1 MKEAKHPVGPAFDHA
16 REKEEAWRQQQIAA
30 LTQNQ
35 AREYAHRVKDEQKKL
50 ETEKQRIE
58 AEKPR
63 QIEAEKQKLLSGKPA
78 PDLRMIQGDAMK
90 NKKAGELA
98 KAKVAQ
104 QSKTEIERANKE
116 SKDRQDGYLRQTERE
131 RVENKKQEQTAS
143 RDLKEKAQN
152 QEKNRNK
159 DALARAFEKAE
170 RQQQQSQERTLAQ
183 ATQEKTEDQARN
195 REQGR
200 N

>member
-1 MKEAKHPVGPAFDHA
+1 MKKPEHPVGSAFDHA

-35 AREYAHRVKDEQKKL
+35 AREYDRRVQDEQKKL

-58 AEKPR
+58 AGKPQ
-63 QIEAEKQKLLSGKPA
+63 QIEVEKDRRLHGRDDPG
-78 PDLRMIQGDAMK
+78 LRMLP
-90 NKKAGELA
+90 NKKMKEQKAEDLA
-98 KAKVAQ
+98 KSTVEQKANAQ
-104 QSKTEIERANKE
+104 LERAGKDGKE
-116 SKDRQDGYLRQTERE
+116 RLDGYLLQTERE
-131 RVENKKQEQTAS
+131 RAENKKQEQTAS

-170 RQQQQSQERTLAQ
+170 RQQQQSQERTHAQ
-183 ATQEKTEDQARN
+183 ATQDQARN